1 MKNIFMIWILTIS
14 ILLTGCSSSNSKWT
28 FSDKDRMIPIND
40 AKAVKENFDMYVE
53 KEERGLDY
61 SKELDQNVEL
71 SETAK
76 NNAKEIR
83 NKYDGKLTEEETSML
98 ADLSLS
104 YRYLRN
110 RFKSDDDTA
119 IHSIDTLQEKIL
131 KLEEE

>member
-1 MKNIFMIWILTIS
+1 MKNIFMVGILIIS

-28 FSDKDRMIPIND
+28 FSDKDRMILIND

-61 SKELDQNVEL
+61 SKELEQNVEL

-83 NKYDGKLTEEETSML
+83 NKYDGKLTKEEVSML

>member
-1 MKNIFMIWILTIS
+1 MKNIFMVGILIIS

-28 FSDKDRMIPIND
+28 FSDKDRMILIND

-61 SKELDQNVEL
+61 SKELEQNVEL

-110 RFKSDDDTA
+110 KFKSDDDTA

-131 KLEEE
+131 RLEEE

>member
-1 MKNIFMIWILTIS
+1 MKNIFMVGILIIS

-28 FSDKDRMIPIND
+28 FSDKDRMILIND

-61 SKELDQNVEL
+61 RKELEQNVEL

-83 NKYDGKLTEEETSML
+83 NKYDEKLTEEEISML

>member
-1 MKNIFMIWILTIS
+1 MKNIFMVGILIIS

-28 FSDKDRMIPIND
+28 FSDKDRMILIND

-61 SKELDQNVEL
+61 SKELEQNVEL

-83 NKYDGKLTEEETSML
+83 NKYDEKLTEEEISML

-110 RFKSDDDTA
+110 KFKSDDDTA

>member
-1 MKNIFMIWILTIS
+1 MKNIFMVGILIIS

-28 FSDKDRMIPIND
+28 FSDKDRMILIND

-61 SKELDQNVEL
+61 SKELEQNVEL

-83 NKYDGKLTEEETSML
+83 NKYDGKLTKEEISML

-110 RFKSDDDTA
+110 KFKSDDDTA

>member
-1 MKNIFMIWILTIS
+1 MIGILIIS

-28 FSDKDRMIPIND
+28 FSDKERMTLIND
-40 AKAVKENFDMYVE
+40 AKGVKENFDMYVE

-61 SKELDQNVEL
+61 SKELEQNVEL

-76 NNAKEIR
+76 KNAKEIR
-83 NKYDGKLTEEETSML
+83 NKYDGKLTEEEISML

-110 RFKSDDDTA
+110 KFKSDDDTA

-131 KLEEE
+131 ELEEE

>member
-1 MKNIFMIWILTIS
+1 MKNIFMVGILIIS

-28 FSDKDRMIPIND
+28 FSDKDRTILIND

-61 SKELDQNVEL
+61 SKELEQNVEL

-83 NKYDGKLTEEETSML
+83 NKYDGKLTKEEVSML

-110 RFKSDDDTA
+110 KFKSDDDTA

-131 KLEEE
+131 RLEEE

>member
-1 MKNIFMIWILTIS
+1 MKNIFMVGILIIS

-28 FSDKDRMIPIND
+28 FSDKDRMILIND

-61 SKELDQNVEL
+61 SKELEQNVEL

-83 NKYDGKLTEEETSML
+83 DKYDGKLTEEETSML

>member
-28 FSDKDRMIPIND
+28 FSDKDRMILIND
-40 AKAVKENFDMYVE
+40 AKTVKENFDMYVE

-61 SKELDQNVEL
+61 SKELEQNVEL

>member
-28 FSDKDRMIPIND
+28 FSDKDRMILIND

-61 SKELDQNVEL
+61 SKELEQNVEL

-131 KLEEE
+131 RLEEE

>member
-28 FSDKDRMIPIND
+28 FSEKDRMILIND

-61 SKELDQNVEL
+61 SKELEQNVEL

-83 NKYDGKLTEEETSML
+83 NKYDGKLTEEEISML

-110 RFKSDDDTA
+110 KFKSDDDTA

-131 KLEEE
+131 ELEEE

>member
-1 MKNIFMIWILTIS
+1 MKNIFMVVILIIS

-28 FSDKDRMIPIND
+28 FSDKDRMILIND

-61 SKELDQNVEL
+61 SKELEQNVEL

-131 KLEEE
+131 RLEEE

>member
-28 FSDKDRMIPIND
+28 FSEKDRMILIND

-61 SKELDQNVEL
+61 SKELEQNVEL

-83 NKYDGKLTEEETSML
+83 NKYDGKLTEEEISML

-119 IHSIDTLQEKIL
+119 VHSIDTLQEKIL
-131 KLEEE
+131 RLEEE

>member
-1 MKNIFMIWILTIS
+1 MKNIFMIGILIIS

-28 FSDKDRMIPIND
+28 FSDKERMTLIND
-40 AKAVKENFDMYVE
+40 AKGVKENFDMYVE

-61 SKELDQNVEL
+61 SEELEQNVEL

-76 NNAKEIR
+76 KNAKEIR
-83 NKYDGKLTEEETSML
+83 NKYDGKLTEEEISML

-131 KLEEE
+131 ELEEE

>member
-28 FSDKDRMIPIND
+28 FSEKDRMILIND

-61 SKELDQNVEL
+61 SKELEQNVEL

-76 NNAKEIR
+76 KNAKEIR
-83 NKYDGKLTEEETSML
+83 NKYDGKLTEEEISML

-110 RFKSDDDTA
+110 RFKNDDDTA

>member
-28 FSDKDRMIPIND
+28 FSEKDRMILIND

-61 SKELDQNVEL
+61 SKELEQNVEL

-83 NKYDGKLTEEETSML
+83 NKYDGKLTKEEISML

-110 RFKSDDDTA
+110 KFKSDDDTA

>member
-1 MKNIFMIWILTIS
+1 MKNIFMVGILIIS

-28 FSDKDRMIPIND
+28 FSDKDRMILIND

-61 SKELDQNVEL
+61 SKELEQNVEL

-83 NKYDGKLTEEETSML
+83 NKYDEKLTKEEISML

-131 KLEEE
+131 RLEEE

>member
-1 MKNIFMIWILTIS
+1 MKNIFMIGILIIS

-28 FSDKDRMIPIND
+28 FSDKERMILIND
-40 AKAVKENFDMYVE
+40 TKAVKENFDMYVE

-61 SKELDQNVEL
+61 SKELEQNVEL

-104 YRYLRN
+104 YRCLRN

>member
-1 MKNIFMIWILTIS
+1 MKNIFMIGALIIS
-14 ILLTGCSSSNSKWT
+14 ILLTGCSFSNSKWT
-28 FSDKDRMIPIND
+28 FSDKDRMILIND

-61 SKELDQNVEL
+61 SKELEQNVEL

-76 NNAKEIR
+76 KNAKEIR
-83 NKYDGKLTEEETSML
+83 NKYDEKLTKEEISML

-110 RFKSDDDTA
+110 KFKSDDDTA

-131 KLEEE
+131 RLEEE

>member
-1 MKNIFMIWILTIS
+1 MKNIFMVGILIIS

-28 FSDKDRMIPIND
+28 FSDKDRMILIND

-61 SKELDQNVEL
+61 SKELEQNVEL

>member
-1 MKNIFMIWILTIS
+1 MKNIFMIGILIIS

-28 FSDKDRMIPIND
+28 FSDKERMTLIND
-40 AKAVKENFDMYVE
+40 AKGVKENFDMYVE

-61 SKELDQNVEL
+61 SKELEQNVEL

-76 NNAKEIR
+76 KNAKEIR
-83 NKYDGKLTEEETSML
+83 NKYDGKLTEEEISML

-110 RFKSDDDTA
+110 KFKSDDDTA

-131 KLEEE
+131 EREEE

>member
-1 MKNIFMIWILTIS
+1 MKNIFMIGILIIS

-28 FSDKDRMIPIND
+28 FSDKERMTLIND
-40 AKAVKENFDMYVE
+40 AKGVKENFDMYVE

-61 SKELDQNVEL
+61 SKELEQNVEL

-76 NNAKEIR
+76 KNAKEIR
-83 NKYDGKLTEEETSML
+83 NKYDGKLTEEEISML

-110 RFKSDDDTA
+110 KFKSDDDTA

-131 KLEEE
+131 ELEEE

>member
-1 MKNIFMIWILTIS
+1 MKNIFMVGILIIS

-28 FSDKDRMIPIND
+28 FSEKDRMILIND

-61 SKELDQNVEL
+61 SKELEQNVEL

-83 NKYDGKLTEEETSML
+83 NKYDEKLTEEEISML

>member
-1 MKNIFMIWILTIS
+1 MKNIFMVGILIIS

-28 FSDKDRMIPIND
+28 FSDKDRMILIND
-40 AKAVKENFDMYVE
+40 AKAVKENFDMYAE

-61 SKELDQNVEL
+61 SKELEQNVEL

-83 NKYDGKLTEEETSML
+83 DKYDGKLTEEETSML

>member
-28 FSDKDRMIPIND
+28 FSEKDRMILIND

-61 SKELDQNVEL
+61 SKELEQNVEL

-83 NKYDGKLTEEETSML
+83 NKYDGKLTKEEISML

-131 KLEEE
+131 RLEEE

>member
-1 MKNIFMIWILTIS
+1 MKNIFMVGILIIS

-28 FSDKDRMIPIND
+28 FSEKDRMILIND

-61 SKELDQNVEL
+61 SKELEQNVEL

-110 RFKSDDDTA
+110 KFKSDDDTA

-131 KLEEE
+131 RLEEE

>member
-1 MKNIFMIWILTIS
+1 MKNIFMVGILIIS

-28 FSDKDRMIPIND
+28 FSEKDRMILIND

-61 SKELDQNVEL
+61 SKELEQNVEL

-83 NKYDGKLTEEETSML
+83 NKYDRKLTKEEISML

-110 RFKSDDDTA
+110 KFKSDDDTA

-131 KLEEE
+131 RLEEE

>member
-1 MKNIFMIWILTIS
+1 MKNIFMIGALIIS

-28 FSDKDRMIPIND
+28 FSDKERMTLIND
-40 AKAVKENFDMYVE
+40 AKGVKENFDMYVE

-61 SKELDQNVEL
+61 SKELEQNVEL

-76 NNAKEIR
+76 KNAKEIR
-83 NKYDGKLTEEETSML
+83 NKYDGKLTEEEISML

-110 RFKSDDDTA
+110 KFKSDDDTA

-131 KLEEE
+131 ELEEE

>member
-1 MKNIFMIWILTIS
+1 MKNIFMVGILIIS

-28 FSDKDRMIPIND
+28 FSDKDRMILIND
-40 AKAVKENFDMYVE
+40 AKAVKENFDMYIE

-61 SKELDQNVEL
+61 SKELEQNVEL

>member
-1 MKNIFMIWILTIS
+1 MKNIFMVGILIIS

-28 FSDKDRMIPIND
+28 FSDKDRMILIND

-61 SKELDQNVEL
+61 SKELEQNVEL

-131 KLEEE
+131 RLEEE

>member
-1 MKNIFMIWILTIS
+1 MKNIFMIGTLIVS

-28 FSDKDRMIPIND
+28 FSDKERMTLIND
-40 AKAVKENFDMYVE
+40 AKGVKENFDMYVE

-61 SKELDQNVEL
+61 SKELEQNVEL

-76 NNAKEIR
+76 KNAKEIR
-83 NKYDGKLTEEETSML
+83 NKYDGKLTEEEISML

-131 KLEEE
+131 ELEEE

>member
-28 FSDKDRMIPIND
+28 FSDKDRMILIND

-61 SKELDQNVEL
+61 SKELEQNVEL

>member
-1 MKNIFMIWILTIS
+1 MKNIFMVGILIIS

-28 FSDKDRMIPIND
+28 FSDKERMTLIND
-40 AKAVKENFDMYVE
+40 AKGVKENFDMYVE

-61 SKELDQNVEL
+61 SKELEQNVGL
-71 SETAK
+71 SEIAK
-76 NNAKEIR
+76 KNAKEIR
-83 NKYDGKLTEEETSML
+83 NKYDGKLTEEEISML

-131 KLEEE
+131 ELEEE

>member
-28 FSDKDRMIPIND
+28 FSEKDRMILIND

-61 SKELDQNVEL
+61 SKELEQNVEL

-110 RFKSDDDTA
+110 KFKSDDDTA

-131 KLEEE
+131 ELEEE

>member
-1 MKNIFMIWILTIS
+1 MKNIFMVGILIIS

-28 FSDKDRMIPIND
+28 FSDKDRMILIND
-40 AKAVKENFDMYVE
+40 AKAVKENFDMYAE

-61 SKELDQNVEL
+61 SKELEQNVEL

>member
-1 MKNIFMIWILTIS
+1 MKNIFMVGILIIS

-28 FSDKDRMIPIND
+28 FSDKDRMILIND
-40 AKAVKENFDMYVE
+40 AKAVKENFDMYIE

-61 SKELDQNVEL
+61 SKELEQNVEL

-83 NKYDGKLTEEETSML
+83 NKYDEKLTKEEISML

-110 RFKSDDDTA
+110 KFKSDDDTA

-131 KLEEE
+131 RLEEE

>member
-1 MKNIFMIWILTIS
+1 MKNIFMVGILIIS

-28 FSDKDRMIPIND
+28 FSDKDRMILIND

-61 SKELDQNVEL
+61 SKELEQNVEL

-83 NKYDGKLTEEETSML
+83 NKYDEKLTKEEISML

-110 RFKSDDDTA
+110 KFKSDDDTA

>member
-28 FSDKDRMIPIND
+28 FSDKDRMILIND

-61 SKELDQNVEL
+61 SKELEQNVEL

-110 RFKSDDDTA
+110 KFKSDDDTA
-119 IHSIDTLQEKIL
+119 IHSIDRLQEKIL